1 MSTKNPFDLSDM
13 LKKFDATAMT
23 EQYKEFFG
31 KFNMPNLDMTALKEA
46 QNKNVQAMTAA
57 NRAMLEGTQAL
68 MKRQSEMLKQ
78 VVSEASE
85 AAKSLGSS
93 ASNPQE
99 AIQNQ
104 IKMLEKSVSEAL
116 ANFAEISEMVKN
128 TQDETTKVMTTR
140 FNDSM
145 AELRSTIGKLKPEGG
160 KDAG

>member
-93 ASNPQE
+93 ANNPQE

-145 AELRSTIGKLKPEGG
+145 AELRATIGKLKPEGG